1 MDESGALG
9 ADIGAELSGA
19 ERAKNRVSVSGDRPT
34 MWLVNCG
41 CRQKSTIATLSYSV
55 WVYSTRLKHPEAA
68 MCAEQ

>member
-9 ADIGAELSGA
+9 ADIGAE
-19 ERAKNRVSVSGDRPT
+19 RAKNRVRVSGDRPT